1 VPFALS
7 DHFARGGEGAEEL
20 ARTVLEHAETHPD
33 PFTPLYDW
41 KDPFEKKME
50 TIARTIYGAGEIVYT
65 KDAERDLDEIRRLGY
80 EDLPLCVAK
89 TPASLSDD
97 PKIPGRPQDFPV
109 TVRGVILSAGAGFL
123 VPLLGSILRMP
134 GLPREPQAVHMDLED
149 GKPVGI
155 R

>member
-1 VPFALS
+1 K
-7 DHFARGGEGAEEL
+7 
-20 ARTVLEHAETHPD
+20 
-33 PFTPLYDW
+33 PLYDW
-41 KDPFEKKME
+41 KDPFETKME
-50 TIARTIYGAGEIVYT
+50 TIATKIYGAGDIVYT
-65 KDAERDLDEIRRLGY
+65 KEAERDLDEIRRLGY

-97 PKIPGRPQDFPV
+97 PGLPGRPRDFPV

-123 VPLLGSILRMP
+123 VPLLGNILRMP
-134 GLPREPQAVHMDLED
+134 GLPRVPQAVHMDLED